1 MTTPRARLSRYVLPK
16 RCRLASLLAGG
27 LLGAAALAGAGL
39 APGLVGESPALQD
52 APPIILAHGLG
63 RTPASMAI
71 LANRLE
77 EAGFRVVRFGYPS
90 RSEPIE
96 TLVDRLRDEVERCC
110 GDDPRRVHFVTHSM
124 GGVLVRSYLSEQPE
138 PHEGRVVMLS
148 PPNQGSEIVDAF
160 ADSDL
165 LRSFLG
171 PAGSRLGTTPDGI
184 ASQLPPV
191 RFSLGIITG
200 SLSMNPIGSWLIP
213 GPDDGTV
220 GVERAN
226 IEGSSSFLVLP
237 ATHTFIMNRRDVA
250 EEVVHFLRHGRF
262 RRESD

>member
-1 MTTPRARLSRYVLPK
+1 MAR
-16 RCRLASLLAGG
+16 RLAVPLAAV
-27 LLGAAALAGAGL
+27 LLGAAGLAAAGL
-39 APGLVGESPALQD
+39 SAGMLNRSRAPDD
-52 APPIILAHGLG
+52 APPVVVAHGLG
-63 RTPASMAI
+63 RTPASMTI

-77 EAGFRVVRFGYPS
+77 QAGFRVVRFGYPS

-96 TLVDRLRDEVERCC
+96 TLADRLRDAVEACC

-124 GGVLVRSYLSEQPE
+124 GGVLVRSHLSGRSA

-160 ADSDL
+160 ADSPL

-171 PAGSRLGTTPDGI
+171 PAGSRLGTAPDGI
-184 ASQLPPV
+184 ASQLGPI

-200 SLSMNPIGSWLIP
+200 NRSLNPIASWLIP
-213 GPDDGTV
+213 GPDDGKV
-220 GVERAN
+220 GVGRAN
-226 IEGSSSFLVLP
+226 VQGASSFLVLP

-250 EEVVHFLRHGRF
+250 DEVVHFLRHGRF
-262 RRESD
+262 REEGP